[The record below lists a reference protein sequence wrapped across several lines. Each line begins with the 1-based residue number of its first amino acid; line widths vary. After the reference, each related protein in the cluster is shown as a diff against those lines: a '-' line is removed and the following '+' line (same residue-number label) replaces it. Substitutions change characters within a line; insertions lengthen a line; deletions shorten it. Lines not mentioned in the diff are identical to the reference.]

1 MSKDFRIGNRDFS
14 GGMNQ
19 APHGSTLADNEVTD
33 LMNLYPFAKKL
44 RKRPARNIVLSGLS
58 AQITGMLAFK
68 TGAGVWSLMVFHAT
82 GLSKWA
88 GVGLPTAISTAYAS
102 STLPWRA
109 RQYVGIGY
117 AVRRAT
123 GTLKRFTPGMIENA
137 GLAAFLAAPSVAQG
151 AAGSLT
157 AGTYQCAVT
166 KYNMDTGVESNP
178 SPLASVT
185 IGANTTIDWTVS
197 AGTESQVNARRLY
210 RSAVNQL
217 APLFRVRTLEDNS
230 TLLVPAENT
239 LTANFGPA
247 MSFRNGV
254 PPDNLELL
262 EVFKERMWVSDGV
275 DLYPSE
281 LANVESFYSLSK
293 IQVSPD
299 DGHKI
304 VGLLNWPIG
313 DDSRL
318 AIAKTNSV
326 WYIYGTDLADF
337 QLKNLSDKVG
347 CISQESM
354 KTVEGLLIWFEGDN
368 FYASDGGKPRSISD
382 TKIRTLLDS
391 LPAAYKST
399 AVAAIY
405 PRLGWYVCSL
415 QTAADGSRSLVVYNY
430 RTDAWTVFGY
440 GTGNATAPSVLADF
454 FDTNGQRLL
463 YGSFGGTTLYDM
475 VGSNFLDDYL
485 TEYLVRVRTGD
496 LVDGGRDLALKN
508 VAIAS
513 NKSTGLVDLG
523 VFINGDRDTD
533 ITQAFKYRQN
543 LEMYVDQEWRTFNLS
558 TMQKYSPTLAV
569 QLHHTGNDDLEI
581 SGIMLE
587 GVGYETR
594 RQPL

>member
-19 APHGSTLADNEVTD
+19 APHGSTLAENEVSD

-44 RKRPARNIVLSGLS
+44 KKRPARNIVLSNLD
-58 AQITGMLAFK
+58 AQITNMMAFK
-68 TGAGVWSLMVFHAT
+68 TGAGTWALMVFHAL

-88 GVGLPTAISTAYAS
+88 GVGLPTTISAAYTS
-102 STLPWRA
+102 STDPWRA

-117 AVRRAT
+117 AARRAT
-123 GTLKRFTPGMIENA
+123 GTLKRFSLGSIEDA
-137 GLAAFLAAPSVAQG
+137 GLAAYTVAPTVVQG
-151 AAGSLT
+151 GAGSLT
-157 AGTYQCAVT
+157 AGTYQCAIT

-185 IGANTTIDWTVS
+185 IAAGKSIDWSFLT
-197 AGTESQVNARRLY
+197 AAESQVNARRLY

-217 APLFRVRTLEDNS
+217 APLFRVRTLQDNA
-230 TLLVPAENT
+230 TLSIPGETV
-239 LTANFGPA
+239 LTSDYGPA

-313 DDSRL
+313 EDSQL
-318 AIAKTNSV
+318 AIAKTNSM
-326 WYIYGTDLADF
+326 WYIHGSDLADF

-347 CISQESM
+347 CVSQESM
-354 KTVEGLLIWFEGDN
+354 KTVEGFLIWFEGDN
-368 FYASDGGKPRSISD
+368 FYISDGGRPKSISD

-415 QTAADGSRSLVVYNY
+415 QTAADGSRSMVVYNY
-430 RTDAWTVFGY
+430 HTDAWTVFGY
-440 GTGNATAPSVLADF
+440 GTGNTTAPSVLADF

-463 YGSFGGTTLYDM
+463 YGAFGSTTLYDM
-475 VGSNFLDDYL
+475 VGPNFLDDYL
-485 TEYLVRVRTGD
+485 TEYEVRVRTGD
-496 LVDGGRDLALKN
+496 LVDGGMDLALRN
-508 VAIAS
+508 VAVAS
-513 NKSTGLVDLG
+513 NKSTGLVSLG
-523 VFINGDRDTD
+523 VFINGARSTD
-533 ITQAFKYRQN
+533 VTQAYKYRQN
-543 LEMYVDQEWRTFNLS
+543 LEMYVDQEWRTFNLA
-558 TMQKYSPTLAV
+558 TMKKYSPSLAA

-581 SGIMLE
+581 YGIMLE